1 MKMSPLTRRLSVIL
15 VASMAHSA
23 SAQPPSASVPPAQA
37 RATPDTR
44 SVRDVLLT
52 VARHQLR
59 DLTDGEYRRGTW
71 EEAQLSRPP
80 KGITWTYQWGVTLY
94 GLLRASEATGDK
106 TFSDFVLKHN
116 QIASRYF
123 THLKWLERT
132 FESSRKDDLDKALQA
147 SGMARFI
154 RLVRLDFCG
163 AMGHAMLEGFLRHN
177 ASPTADE
184 TAVLDYISDHISKK
198 QPRIEGEGVLFRPEM
213 GNTLWIDDLYMSCP
227 FLIRRTQQT
236 GNPAFLDDA
245 AKQILGMARRQQ
257 DTDGLWFH
265 AAHVAKNERAHFK
278 WGRANGWAMVTM
290 VEVLSAMP
298 ENHKDRAAILEVL
311 RKMVAGVKALQRP
324 NGMWGQVPTEADM
337 WDETSSTAMFAY
349 SIARGVRR
357 GYLPKEDLQVATK
370 AFAAV
375 MRHVAPNGDILEVS
389 EGTGIG
395 ENLDYY
401 RNRRRPV
408 NDHHGPGIVMIAA
421 AELLEVEKEGGASGK
436 AKK

>member
-1 MKMSPLTRRLSVIL
+1 MKMSSLTRHLSLIL

-23 SAQPPSASVPPAQA
+23 SAQPPSASAPPARAQ
-37 RATPDTR
+37 ATPDTR
-44 SVRDVLLT
+44 TVRDVLLT

-59 DLTDGEYRRGTW
+59 DLADGEYKRGTW
-71 EEAQLSRPP
+71 EEAQLSQPP
-80 KGITWTYQWGVTLY
+80 RGITWTYQWGVTLY

-106 TFSDFVLKHN
+106 TFSDFVLRHN

-123 THLKWLERT
+123 AHLKWLEKT
-132 FESSRKDDLDKALQA
+132 FETSRKEELDKVLQA

-163 AMGHAMLEGFLRHN
+163 AMGHAMLEGFLKHN

-184 TAVLDYISDHISKK
+184 AAVLDYISDHISKK

-227 FLIRRTQQT
+227 FLIRRAQQT

-257 DTDGLWFH
+257 DADGLWFH
-265 AAHVAKNERAHFK
+265 AAHIAKNERAHFK

-290 VEVLSAMP
+290 VEVLSVMP
-298 ENHKDRAAILEVL
+298 ENHKDREAILAVL
-311 RKMVAGVKALQRP
+311 RKMVTGVKALQRP

-357 GYLPKEDLQVATK
+357 GYLPKEDLQVATR
-370 AFAAV
+370 AFAGV
-375 MRHVAPNGDILEVS
+375 TRNVAPNGDILEVS

-408 NDHHGPGIVMIAA
+408 NDHHGPGIVMMAA
-421 AELLEVEKEGGASGK
+421 AELLEVEKEAARFR
-436 AKK
+436 AK